1 MVDECPLIP
10 EGCRV
15 NWNSSSQ
22 RYYVFKSKYVYD
34 PEKKRGREVRTQ
46 VGVVVDGKFRF
57 AKSYLLKQQVKELSE
72 AAGAGK
78 ASGEKTP
85 LAGKPDEKIRD
96 GMKEIVDSARKVKD
110 KRRQSKVAYPLDYVY
125 LMALLASLSGRTSCV
140 QMADFWAGTCCP
152 SSTRRTESCW
162 GSAWLVKRR
171 TKITHAADMTR
182 GLDLRGCIVAAV
194 TDAEDK
200 RTGAGSSQMR
210 LFITSL
216 RWGVPLIAERAAR
229 AVRRHWSVE
238 NELHHVLD
246 VDFQQD
252 RTQCKNANHPHN
264 RILQNKF
271 AAGVLNKLQERESEK
286 PGAEPL
292 SKRRLMSRLCS
303 ARAALDALAVVC
315 RPSVHA

>member
-1 MVDECPLIP
+1 ML
-10 EGCRV
+10 GQRV
-15 NWNSSSQ
+15 
-22 RYYVFKSKYVYD
+22 
-34 PEKKRGREVRTQ
+34 
-46 VGVVVDGKFRF
+46 
-57 AKSYLLKQQVKELSE
+57 A
-72 AAGAGK
+72 
-78 ASGEKTP
+78 GEK
-85 LAGKPDEKIRD
+85 EN
-96 GMKEIVDSARKVKD
+96 E
-110 KRRQSKVAYPLDYVY
+110 
-125 LMALLASLSGRTSCV
+125 
-140 QMADFWAGTCCP
+140 
-152 SSTRRTESCW
+152 
-162 GSAWLVKRR
+162 
-171 TKITHAADMTR
+171 ITHAADMTR
-182 GLDLRGCIVAAV
+182 GLDLRGCIVTADDLSTQRGFASALIEAGADYCLAVKENQKGLCEGIQMAFLDVTETRALKWQGEAVLAHGRIEQRSVRVLPGSVLGAAQCRKWIGLDEGCIVAAV

-303 ARAALDALAVVC
+303 ARAALDALAEVC